1 MISPVFWTYDLRF
14 AFQYVDGYWRVYD
27 EAGDFVIEFRTYK
40 ETFKY
45 IAKADKQLQ
54 SIKQAGIIET
64 E

>member
-1 MISPVFWTYDLRF
+1 MISPVFWTFDLRF

-27 EAGDFVIEFRTYK
+27 EVGDFVIEFRTYE
-40 ETFKY
+40 ETFEY
-45 IAKADKQLQ
+45 IAKVDKQLQ

>member
-27 EAGDFVIEFRTYK
+27 EAGDFVIEFRTHQ
-40 ETFKY
+40 ETFEY

-54 SIKQAGIIET
+54 TDKQKNS
-64 E
+64 